1 MLTYLQNP
9 EKIRERPRVE
19 TTEDMPTDMNFCQ
32 MPQQLGAEEQ
42 DGLCERLVS
51 VGKLQ
56 LDTQHQ
62 QIFVKASFLSDAA
75 SEVTK
80 HGSIYCSVLEKLW
93 QEGDPAAKTD
103 QQSRVLPVS
112 PGAFQNQKILTIGSA
127 WDYEE
132 TEESTLL
139 EPHLIS
145 TQYVPPRA
153 NSDSQSNT
161 IKQLNDIIGSDQF
174 FTQASSNGVC
184 TVPHQTEKPYTES
197 QFGNIVS
204 LNPPLMDH
212 EINFQDK
219 PVEYTGCGKVFTGE
233 TAFCQQQITNSMET
247 SFICHTCGKT
257 FLHKSKLTSHS
268 ETPREET
275 PYECPDCAKSEGH
288 N

>member
-42 DGLCERLVS
+42 DGLCERLVSFDDVTVDFSQEEWQHLDSAQRRLYQDVMLEIYSHLLS

-174 FTQASSNGVC
+174 F
-184 TVPHQTEKPYTES
+184 YT
-197 QFGNIVS
+197 S
-204 LNPPLMDH
+204 L
-212 EINFQDK
+212 F
-219 PVEYTGCGKVFTGE
+219 
-233 TAFCQQQITNSMET
+233 
-247 SFICHTCGKT
+247 
-257 FLHKSKLTSHS
+257 
-268 ETPREET
+268 
-275 PYECPDCAKSEGH
+275 
-288 N
+288 